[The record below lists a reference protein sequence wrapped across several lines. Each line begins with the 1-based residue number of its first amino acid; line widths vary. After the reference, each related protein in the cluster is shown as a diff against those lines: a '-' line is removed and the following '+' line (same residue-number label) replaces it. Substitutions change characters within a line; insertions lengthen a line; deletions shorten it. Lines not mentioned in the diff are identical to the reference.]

1 MMIATSTASPAGIDT
16 QAMRMAMVSSQLRTN
31 AVDDTRVVEA
41 MATVPRELF
50 MPEAARLA
58 AYRDVAIPLG
68 GGRSINTPLATG
80 RLLTVA
86 DLQATDR
93 VLLIGAAGGYAA
105 ALLAQMVA
113 EVVAVEESASLADL
127 ARATLA
133 EQQKVTLVEGPLA
146 AGHPE
151 GAPYD
156 VLIVDGAVE
165 VLPEFLVAQLKPGA
179 RIAAGLVDRG
189 VTRLASGRTTASGY
203 GLQPFAD
210 IECVVLPGFS
220 RPRGFQF

>member
-31 AVDDTRVVEA
+31 AVDDNRVVEA

-50 MPEAARLA
+50 MPEAARFA

-68 GGRSINTPLATG
+68 GGRSMNMPLATG

-86 DLQATDR
+86 ELQATDR
-93 VLLIGAAGGYAA
+93 VLLIGAAGGYSA

-113 EVVAVEESASLADL
+113 EVVAVEESASLAGL
-127 ARATLA
+127 ARTALAGQEKITLI
-133 EQQKVTLVEGPLA
+133 EGPLA
-146 AGHPE
+146 AGYPDR
-151 GAPYD
+151 APYD

-165 VLPEFLVAQLKPGA
+165 VLQESLVAQLKPGA
-179 RIAAGLVDRG
+179 RIAAGLADRG
-189 VTRLASGRTTASGY
+189 VTRLAFGRTTASGY
-203 GLQPFAD
+203 AVQPFAD